1 MQEVIKKI
9 STLGIIG
16 VIFVIT
22 MAATGLS
29 GAAITIALAT
39 ISGSAGMMGGIAVIG
54 ITGLIAVALAK
65 FSMGI
70 VNQITTQQLKVANSI
85 SKLTE
90 EVIKDLENVPGMTFA
105 EERDF
110 KKSRPIFILRDKT
123 VVRTWKN
130 PLGVE
135 HIFLADN
142 NGKIIYGG
150 FVGWIHS
157 DGLKKAININKIR
170 KNYT

>member
-1 MQEVIKKI
+1 MQEVMKKI
-9 STLGIIG
+9 STLGMLG

-29 GAAITIALAT
+29 GVAIAIVAT

-70 VNQITTQQLKVANSI
+70 VNQIKIQQFKVANSI
-85 SKLTE
+85 CKVTE

-105 EERDF
+105 DERDF
-110 KKSRPIFILRDKT
+110 KKSRPIFTLRDKT

-157 DGLKKAININKIR
+157 DGLKKAINKIR

>member
-29 GAAITIALAT
+29 GAANTIALAT
-39 ISGSAGMMGGIAVIG
+39 ISGSAGIMGGIAAIG
-54 ITGLIAVALAK
+54 ITGLVAVALAK
-65 FSMGI
+65 FNIGL

-105 EERDF
+105 DERDF
-110 KKSRPIFILRDKT
+110 KKSRPIFTLRDKT

-135 HIFLADN
+135 HIFLPDN
-142 NGKIIYGG
+142 EDNLWW
-150 FVGWIHS
+150 F
-157 DGLKKAININKIR
+157 L
-170 KNYT
+170 